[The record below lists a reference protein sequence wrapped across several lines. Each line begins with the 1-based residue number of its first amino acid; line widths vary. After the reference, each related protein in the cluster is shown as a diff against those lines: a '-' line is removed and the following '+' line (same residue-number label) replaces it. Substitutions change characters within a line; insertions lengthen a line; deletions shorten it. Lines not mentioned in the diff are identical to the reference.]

1 MILGSPP
8 EKAVILHEAT
18 GGEHHVATALL
29 LMNEPEDDGLA
40 SGWYWTPVPANAGTE
55 DLAASLRWRTA
66 CARQQ
71 GPFRDAGAALRAA
84 ERCTPERT
92 ATAILLRQAA
102 DAVLTGETPANPA
115 HIANWIESHEML
127 AAARGGEPPP
137 PPVGPD
143 PAAGPRQDE
152 TPPAPALRGA
162 GAGERSAADDS
173 EEGPSADGSGPLP
186 AA

>member
-29 LMNEPEDDGLA
+29 LMNEPGDDGLA
-40 SGWYWTPVPANAGTE
+40 SGWYWTPVPANAGAE
-55 DLAASLRWRTA
+55 DLAASLRWHTA
-66 CARQQ
+66 VARQQ
-71 GPFRDAGAALRAA
+71 GPFRDAGAALRGA

-102 DAVLTGETPANPA
+102 DAVLTGETEADPA
-115 HIANWIESHEML
+115 HIADWIESHEML

-143 PAAGPRQDE
+143 PAAGPHRKP
-152 TPPAPALRGA
+152 TTAAAMLRNA
-162 GAGERSAADDS
+162 EAGERSAADET